1 MTVTEVY
8 QCFIGQLENSTVHS
22 ISLYEE
28 LTILYQK
35 MKEVAVLTSDDDL
48 SLKLDNAH
56 AIIQEA
62 NSILEKT
69 YRKGPNH
76 LYHHAFYYNFYSIVQ
91 AILCL

>member
-8 QCFIGQLENSTVHS
+8 QCFIDQLQNSTVHS

-56 AIIQEA
+56 VIIQEA

-69 YRKGPNH
+69 KYGSEGIGGVATKGCMFVGYPR
-76 LYHHAFYYNFYSIVQ
+76 
-91 AILCL
+91 